1 VIGDPTHLTG
11 RYWPTR
17 QQLIVVEAGEPDQV
31 AQWMDAVREH
41 QEASRDVIDLW
52 DEQPM
57 PPTGYWVRALGDAVE
72 RLRFTTTQVRQWQV
86 GP

>member
-1 VIGDPTHLTG
+1 MAAD

-41 QEASRDVIDLW
+41 QEACRDVIDLW
-52 DEQPM
+52 DD
-57 PPTGYWVRALGDAVE
+57 GHRADFRMLEACG
-72 RLRFTTTQVRQWQV
+72 T
-86 GP
+86 